1 MFKKAI
7 FMAIFSLFFTASVQ
21 ASDDQVGVV
30 SAQNPMVVDESAKT
44 ITVLAKVNGKYF
56 TENTRHAVVFKDG
69 RFGDKPVFIAL
80 ANQNDFYQAMKK
92 IGAKPGNNMT
102 LKNGPETHV
111 EGDKIKIEVTWNG
124 APKSYDINEVIT
136 DSNGK
141 QIDMRFGGNEAT
153 AKSFNTGCIACLD
166 SCSVGIISNH
176 TYTHRA
182 VEKRNEVVFHGNKDV
197 LPPDGTFVAISFRVA
212 N

>member
-111 EGDKIKIEVTWNG
+111 EG
-124 APKSYDINEVIT
+124 
-136 DSNGK
+136 
-141 QIDMRFGGNEAT
+141 
-153 AKSFNTGCIACLD
+153 
-166 SCSVGIISNH
+166 
-176 TYTHRA
+176 
-182 VEKRNEVVFHGNKDV
+182 EKTKTKEK
-197 LPPDGTFVAISFRVA
+197 
-212 N
+212 